1 MQFTFNMGQGQGN
14 VDFITNICKNHFA
27 CEGCPILE
35 QGAIQNASNKIIYSC
50 STAIIKNIQ
59 KAKNNGNV

>member
-1 MQFTFNMGQGQGN
+1 MNFTFNMGQN
-14 VDFITNICKNHFA
+14 NTTFIENICKNHPA
-27 CEGCPILE
+27 CEGCPVLE
-35 QGAIQNASNKIIYSC
+35 QGKIQSGQAVYSC

>member
-1 MQFTFNMGQGQGN
+1 MRFTFNMGKA
-14 VDFITNICKNHFA
+14 DTTFIENICKNHRE
-27 CEGCPILE
+27 CESCPVLE
-35 QGAIQNASNKIIYSC
+35 QGAIQNAVDKTIYSC

>member
-1 MQFTFNMGQGQGN
+1 MNFTFNMGGMAN
-14 VDFITNICKNHFA
+14 TSYIESICKNHPE
-27 CEGCPILE
+27 CENCPILE
-35 QGAIQNASNKIIYSC
+35 QGAIQKATDKTIYSC

>member
-1 MQFTFNMGQGQGN
+1 MNFTFNMGQMVN
-14 VDFITNICKNHFA
+14 TSYIENICKNHPE
-27 CEGCPILE
+27 CESCPVLE
-35 QGAIQNASNKIIYSC
+35 QGAIQNMADKIIYSC